1 MKRCFLGLEEG
12 ELSIAYIISYDSFS
26 YHMVVLIKYTKKPLV
41 LKGRKFMISYIGR
54 YHIIHIEKSST

>member
-26 YHMVVLIKYTKKPLV
+26 YHMVVLIKYTKKTSSPKRAKVYDILHRLV
-41 LKGRKFMISYIGR
+41 SYHTCR
-54 YHIIHIEKSST
+54 EE